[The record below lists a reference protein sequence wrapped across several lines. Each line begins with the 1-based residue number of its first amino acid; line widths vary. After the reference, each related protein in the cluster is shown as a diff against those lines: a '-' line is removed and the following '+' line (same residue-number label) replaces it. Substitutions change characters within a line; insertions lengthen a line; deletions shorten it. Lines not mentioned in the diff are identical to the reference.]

1 MPFNK
6 HVSSWL
12 YIHQWHY
19 YSQKSF
25 HFAQLRHSIPT
36 KQQFPIYCFPT
47 RWQRVCVCVPLCM
60 LLGIR
65 PLALSTCLYT
75 EPQHSAFSPQY

>member
-47 RWQRVCVCVPLCM
+47 RWQRVCVCTPLYVAGNQTFGTEH
-60 LLGIR
+60 L
-65 PLALSTCLYT
+65 PL
-75 EPQHSAFSPQY
+75 H